1 MLKHCPII
9 KLAITL
15 LIFAFFVGCTE
26 DIPDKITESDFPIPP
41 SLKLVSSTV
50 KNNMQ
55 LNPDGEITFT
65 FNNSM
70 DFVSINIFGV
80 SGSTTLKSGNTSAT
94 FKPLSKIPD
103 GTYILTINGK
113 DEYGQEFKNDSITFY
128 VQSTYD
134 SYSLIAFASD
144 REGDY
149 EIYVMGTDGS
159 NVTPLTNNFAQDT
172 QPVWSPDGGYIAYSS
187 DQDGAFMWN
196 SDIIVMRSD
205 GSSQINLTNTFGIN
219 ESNPFW
225 SWDGTMVGFLT
236 DMHGNQEYY
245 VVNVDGT
252 NMRPM
257 DENDFFDFLYP
268 WMYEGIYEDS
278 ILMWNDSSGNNE
290 IYLDNNNGIINLTN
304 NFASD
309 TWASWSPDGQK
320 IVFTS
325 DRDGN
330 NEIYI
335 MNANGSSPTRITNN
349 FKDDIHPCWSPFDT
363 SLIEIKI
370 R

>member
-1 MLKHCPII
+1 
-9 KLAITL
+9 
-15 LIFAFFVGCTE
+15 
-26 DIPDKITESDFPIPP
+26 
-41 SLKLVSSTV
+41 
-50 KNNMQ
+50 
-55 LNPDGEITFT
+55 
-65 FNNSM
+65 
-70 DFVSINIFGV
+70 
-80 SGSTTLKSGNTSAT
+80 
-94 FKPLSKIPD
+94 
-103 GTYILTINGK
+103 
-113 DEYGQEFKNDSITFY
+113 
-128 VQSTYD
+128 
-134 SYSLIAFASD
+134 
-144 REGDY
+144 
-149 EIYVMGTDGS
+149 
-159 NVTPLTNNFAQDT
+159 
-172 QPVWSPDGGYIAYSS
+172 
-187 DQDGAFMWN
+187 
-196 SDIIVMRSD
+196 
-205 GSSQINLTNTFGIN
+205 
-219 ESNPFW
+219 
-225 SWDGTMVGFLT
+225 
-236 DMHGNQEYY
+236 
-245 VVNVDGT
+245 
-252 NMRPM
+252 M